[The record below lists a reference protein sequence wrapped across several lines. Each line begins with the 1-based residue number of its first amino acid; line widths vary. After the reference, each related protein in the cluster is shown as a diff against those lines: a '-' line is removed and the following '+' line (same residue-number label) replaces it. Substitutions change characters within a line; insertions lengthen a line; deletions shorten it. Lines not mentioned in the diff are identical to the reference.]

1 MAATLNPTAPS
12 PAMRSS
18 QPVPARPERGGRL
31 RRLLMVLLVALSL
44 VLAVFALQWF
54 NRPAVEVHRVGRG
67 TAVSAVYGTVNISPA
82 AAMTYYA
89 QSTGNIKLD
98 AGLGQGGV
106 SSQGLKVK
114 AGQLL
119 GTIEDEP
126 NRRALAAAETELKAS
141 EAAAN
146 LISGTQRSLD
156 ANREQLGR
164 LRKAGATISAAAVS
178 NQEALV
184 SQLEAQVSNERSEI
198 NRRLEQARLNVDAI
212 QKQLIRSE
220 VRSTLDGVLTA
231 LPPFDGSLVFANTP
245 LFTVATEATYVAGQ
259 VNEEDVGEL
268 KPAMKAEIRL
278 YAYND
283 REFLATLDAVLPSGD
298 PANQRYTVILHLDQ
312 PPANLAYNLTGEMNI
327 IIGKHPNALL
337 MPARALRDR
346 DPKAGDRVF
355 VVEDGVIAQRTVK
368 IGYRNSEAVE
378 VLEGLK
384 EGDLVNVSDQDL
396 RRSGER
402 VRAVL
407 VNATEKK

>member
-1 MAATLNPTAPS
+1 MAATLNPPAPS
-12 PAMRSS
+12 PPVRSS
-18 QPVPARPERGGRL
+18 LPVRPRRGGRF
-31 RRLLMVLLVALSL
+31 RRVLLVLLAALSL
-44 VLAVFALQWF
+44 VLAIFALQWF

-67 TAVSAVYGTVNISPA
+67 TAVSAVYGTVNIAPS
-82 AAMTYYA
+82 AAMTYFA

-98 AGLGQGGV
+98 TGLGQGGV
-106 SSQGLKVK
+106 SAQGLKVK

-119 GTIEDEP
+119 AVIEDEP
-126 NRRALAAAETELKAS
+126 NRRALAGAATELKAA

-146 LISGTQRSLD
+146 LISGTQRNLD
-156 ANREQLGR
+156 ANREQLNR
-164 LRKAGATISAAAVS
+164 LRRAGATISAAAVA

-184 SQLEAQVSNERSEI
+184 GQLEAQLSNERSEV
-198 NRRLEQARLNVDAI
+198 NRRLEQAQLNVDAI
-212 QKQLIRSE
+212 QKQLTRSE
-220 VRSTLDGVLTA
+220 VRSTLDGVLTT
-231 LPPFDGSLVFANTP
+231 LPPFDGTLVFVNTP

-268 KPAMKAEIRL
+268 KAGMKAEIRL

-283 REFLATLDAVLPSGD
+283 REFPATLDAVLPSGD

-355 VVEDGVIAQRTVK
+355 VVEDGVVAQRAVK
-368 IGYRNSEAVE
+368 VGYRNSEAVE

-396 RRSGER
+396 RRAGER

-407 VNATEKK
+407 VNASGKK